1 MKPRKIYLCKVYMKL
16 LKSLGI
22 VLKFKGG
29 KVKSQNLPEGTVQE
43 LSDVQTQSER
53 DHILIRM

>member
-1 MKPRKIYLCKVYMKL
+1 MKL

-53 DHILIRM
+53 DHIIILM